1 MTPSTTIQFLVWLLL
16 AASIIAVIAARLRIP
31 YTVALVVGGLVLGSF
46 HLPIVHTLFANS
58 PDWLTPDVSLVIF
71 LPALL
76 FEGSL
81 KIQLRQLRECVVPI
95 CLLATV
101 GILAA
106 TLISGFVVHWALGI
120 PILIAL
126 VFGAIVSATDPISV
140 LAIFKH
146 MAVDRRLTIIVEGE
160 SLFNDGTAVVLY
172 GILVGAV
179 ANSHL
184 DILTGIRDFAV
195 AVAGGAT
202 VGAIL
207 GFACS
212 RLTQRLDDPE
222 IEITLTRLRHMAPTF
237 WRSRCIFPGS
247 SRPWPQV

>member
-1 MTPSTTIQFLVWLLL
+1 MTPSTTIEFLVWLLL
-16 AASIIAVIAARLRIP
+16 AASIIAVIAARLRVP

-46 HLPIVHTLFANS
+46 HLPIVHRLFANS
-58 PDWLTPDVSLVIF
+58 PDWLTPEVSLVIF

-81 KIQLRQLRECVVPI
+81 KIQLRQLRESVVPI

-120 PILIAL
+120 PVLIAL

-146 MAVDRRLTIIVEGE
+146 MAVDKRLTIIVEGE

-172 GILVGAV
+172 HYCGVRLLPFGAV
-179 ANSHL
+179 AALIRRHCNRGRRSDDWQLWRAQRDELAYPHSVVVVL
-184 DILTGIRDFAV
+184 GICV
-195 AVAGGAT
+195 
-202 VGAIL
+202 I
-207 GFACS
+207 
-212 RLTQRLDDPE
+212 P
-222 IEITLTRLRHMAPTF
+222 H
-237 WRSRCIFPGS
+237 
-247 SRPWPQV
+247 

>member
-1 MTPSTTIQFLVWLLL
+1 MTPSTTIEFLVWLLL
-16 AASIIAVIAARLRIP
+16 AASMIAVIAARLRIP

-81 KIQLRQLRECVVPI
+81 KIQLRQLRESVIPI

-101 GILAA
+101 GNIAA
-106 TLISGFVVHWALGI
+106 TLIFRFRRTLGAGNSGPHRPGFRSHC
-120 PILIAL
+120 
-126 VFGAIVSATDPISV
+126 VSNNPISV
-140 LAIFKH
+140 LAIFEH
-146 MAVDRRLTIIVEGE
+146 MAVDKRLTIIVEGE

-179 ANSHL
+179 ANSRL
-184 DILTGIRDFAV
+184 NILTGVRDFAV
-195 AVAGGAT
+195 AVAGGAA
-202 VGAIL
+202 VGAVL

-222 IEITLTRLRHMAPTF
+222 IEITLTTIAAY
-237 WRSRCIFPGS
+237 GS
-247 SRPWPQV
+247 YLLAR